1 MPPSHMGSRVYAR
14 NLKARGELVDAMISL
29 EMVGYFSNE
38 EGSQSFP
45 FFWLRWMFPTR
56 GNFITVVSNLTS
68 TALQEQVR
76 DGLKATMTLPV
87 ETFTGPWWIPGVDLS
102 DHGSFWNEGYP
113 AVMLTDTAFYRNP
126 HYHEATDV
134 PETLDYE
141 AMAELVEG
149 MSEVL
154 MSLDRSQ
161 RTPQD

>member
-1 MPPSHMGSRVYAR
+1 MGSRVYAR
-14 NLKARGELVDAMISL
+14 SLRASGEQVDAMISL

-45 FFWLRWMFPTR
+45 FFWLRWTFPTR

-76 DGLKATMTLPV
+76 DSLKATMTLPV

-102 DHGSFWNEGYP
+102 DHGSFWNEGFP

-126 HYHEATDV
+126 NYHEATDV

>member
-1 MPPSHMGSRVYAR
+1 
-14 NLKARGELVDAMISL
+14 
-29 EMVGYFSNE
+29 
-38 EGSQSFP
+38 
-45 FFWLRWMFPTR
+45 
-56 GNFITVVSNLTS
+56 
-68 TALQEQVR
+68 
-76 DGLKATMTLPV
+76 
-87 ETFTGPWWIPGVDLS
+87 
-102 DHGSFWNEGYP
+102 
-113 AVMLTDTAFYRNP
+113 MLTDTAFYRNP

>member
-1 MPPSHMGSRVYAR
+1 
-14 NLKARGELVDAMISL
+14 
-29 EMVGYFSNE
+29 
-38 EGSQSFP
+38 
-45 FFWLRWMFPTR
+45 
-56 GNFITVVSNLTS
+56 
-68 TALQEQVR
+68 
-76 DGLKATMTLPV
+76 
-87 ETFTGPWWIPGVDLS
+87 VDLS

-141 AMAELVEG
+141 AMAELVKG